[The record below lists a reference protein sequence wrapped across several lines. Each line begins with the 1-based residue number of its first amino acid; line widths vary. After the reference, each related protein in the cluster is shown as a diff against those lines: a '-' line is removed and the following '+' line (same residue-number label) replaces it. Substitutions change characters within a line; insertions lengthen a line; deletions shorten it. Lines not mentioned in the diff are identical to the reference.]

1 MVETDYYYTETS
13 AHADGTVKVFA
24 ENSKSTDKLNL
35 HYEVLIN
42 FLLLCSERPLRTE
55 RIERYFD
62 FTVTL
67 THLHVVM
74 STKTLE
80 VL

>member
-1 MVETDYYYTETS
+1 MQTERS
-13 AHADGTVKVFA
+13 KYLQKI
-24 ENSKSTDKLNL
+24 SKSTDKLNL

-62 FTVTL
+62 FTVTS

-74 STKTLE
+74 STKTSEAL
-80 VL
+80 